1 MKISVI
7 VYSFAYLHE
16 EQKLKPQNWPF
27 LLWGLFGGFFWKMVG
42 KKKEKKLG
50 CLITILCLPLIKSK
64 EQMTNS

>member
-42 KKKEKKLG
+42 KKKKR
-50 CLITILCLPLIKSK
+50 
-64 EQMTNS
+64 NWDV